1 MCARY
6 TLTLEQ
12 ARLVIAGLVHIF
24 AFAPR
29 YNIGPAQRVPVIL
42 NTAEGV
48 KAMEIRWGIPSAW
61 SKKLHINAQAE
72 SIHQT
77 TTFKPLL
84 GQRCLVPMDGFYE
97 WKPDKS
103 PVRFVRRRRELF
115 CVAGLWKEDAPPA
128 NISLPADA
136 LRSRE
141 REKVAA
147 GRMRDKGENIS
158 DGAHGVTRPAET
170 DGTSR
175 SFVLLTTAANPSV
188 APIHDR
194 MPFIVR
200 DDQFDR
206 WLNNS
211 DPQLPTSIFHL
222 LDKNPLDFY
231 AVSREVNNIRNE
243 HPDLICRAEDN
254 EGGSA
259 PAPVERV
266 LF

>member
-6 TLTLEQ
+6 TLTLDQ

-24 AFAPR
+24 AYAPR
-29 YNIGPAQRVPVIL
+29 YNIGPAQRVPVL
-42 NTAEGV
+42 LDSPTGF
-48 KAMEIRWGIPSAW
+48 KAVEMRWGIPSAW
-61 SKKLHINAQAE
+61 SKTLHINAQAE
-72 SIHQT
+72 NIHQT

-115 CVAGLWKEDAPPA
+115 CVAGLWADDPYRWGEAPDEPPKDGGRLQRTAREDARPT
-128 NISLPADA
+128 NL
-136 LRSRE
+136 
-141 REKVAA
+141 
-147 GRMRDKGENIS
+147 
-158 DGAHGVTRPAET
+158 DGA
-170 DGTSR
+170 SR
-175 SFVLLTTAANPSV
+175 SFVLLTTAANPSL

-200 DDQFDR
+200 DDQLDR

-211 DPQLPTSIFHL
+211 DPQLPSSIFHL
-222 LDKNPLDFY
+222 LDKNPLDSY
-231 AVSREVNNIRNE
+231 AVSREVNNVRNE
-243 HPDLICRAEDN
+243 TPDLVR
-254 EGGSA
+254 
-259 PAPVERV
+259 PAPIEKE

>member
-1 MCARY
+1 MTSPAYVPAMCARY

-42 NTAEGV
+42 DTAEGV
-48 KAMEIRWGIPSAW
+48 KAVEMRWGIPSAW
-61 SKKLHINAQAE
+61 SKTLHINAQAE
-72 SIHQT
+72 NIHKT

-97 WKPDKS
+97 WKPDKT

-115 CVAGLWKEDAPPA
+115 CVAGLWKEVEKPGID
-128 NISLPADA
+128 LPLA
-136 LRSRE
+136 
-141 REKVAA
+141 EKC
-147 GRMRDKGENIS
+147 
-158 DGAHGVTRPAET
+158 
-170 DGTSR
+170 
-175 SFVLLTTAANPSV
+175 FVLLTTAANPSV

-200 DDQFDR
+200 DDQFDQ
-206 WLNNS
+206 WLY
-211 DPQLPTSIFHL
+211 DPQPSTLNSQL
-222 LDKNPLDFY
+222 LSEAPLDWY
-231 AVSREVNNIRNE
+231 PVSREVDNVRNE
-243 HPDLICRAEDN
+243 HLDLIR
-254 EGGSA
+254 
-259 PAPVERV
+259 PAPMERE

>member
-42 NTAEGV
+42 DTAEGI
-48 KAMEIRWGIPSAW
+48 KAVEMRWGIPSAW
-61 SKKLHINAQAE
+61 SKTLHINAQAE
-72 SIHQT
+72 NIHKT

-115 CVAGLWKEDAPPA
+115 CVAGLWADDLHQKENLLSASTGDLSRAG
-128 NISLPADA
+128 NDERNLPTAKA
-136 LRSRE
+136 HEGRASGRE
-141 REKVAA
+141 RVI
-147 GRMRDKGENIS
+147 GIKGEVSKQI
-158 DGAHGVTRPAET
+158 A
-170 DGTSR
+170 R

-200 DDQFDR
+200 DDQFDQ
-206 WLNNS
+206 WLY
-211 DPQLPTSIFHL
+211 DPQPSTLNSQL
-222 LDKNPLDFY
+222 LSEAPLDWY
-231 AVSREVNNIRNE
+231 PVSREVDNVRNE
-243 HPDLICRAEDN
+243 HLDLIR
-254 EGGSA
+254 
-259 PAPVERV
+259 PAPMERE

>member
-29 YNIGPAQRVPVIL
+29 YNIGPARRVPVIL
-42 NTAEGV
+42 ETAGGL
-48 KAMEIRWGIPSAW
+48 KAVEMRWGIPSAW
-61 SKKLHINAQAE
+61 SKTFHINAQAE
-72 SIHQT
+72 SIHKT

-115 CVAGLWKEDAPPA
+115 CVAGLWKEEDIPSPVGTGEGGRK
-128 NISLPADA
+128 PGEG
-136 LRSRE
+136 RG
-141 REKVAA
+141 EKTNL
-147 GRMRDKGENIS
+147 MEKNKGEVSEQI
-158 DGAHGVTRPAET
+158 T
-170 DGTSR
+170 R
-175 SFVLLTTAANPSV
+175 SFVLLTAAANTSV

-211 DPQLPTSIFHL
+211 DPQLPSSILQL
-222 LDKNPLDFY
+222 LDKNPLDFT
-231 AVSREVNNIRNE
+231 
-243 HPDLICRAEDN
+243 P
-254 EGGSA
+254 SA
-259 PAPVERV
+259 AK
-266 LF
+266 